1 MAIKFLNDGDF
12 PDNAKIRLGDANDL
26 EIYHDATDSTIENKT
41 GDFIISNN
49 ANDKD
54 ILFKGDTGGGGL
66 ATYFF
71 LDGSLADGTYKYTR
85 WVDYSVVSLGTGNDL
100 QLFHDSTKSRVE
112 NLTGNLEI
120 TQKADDSDII
130 FQSDDGSGG
139 TTPYMTIDGSATKVT
154 LQKDLRADDD
164 VKIQVGSSGDLFMV
178 HESNTSKITN
188 GTGNLEITQN
198 TDDGDIIFN
207 CDDGSGGTTQ
217 YLRIDGGVNNVRFL
231 QDAKFGDNVTIKVG
245 EGGDL
250 QINHNGTNSEI
261 DSKTGNLNIKATNTD
276 GDIKF
281 FLDDGAGSTTQYVRM
296 DGGAEQV
303 LFFKSTEHQDNVK
316 ATFGNAGDLEIYH
329 NASNSI
335 IEDSGTGDLVLK
347 FSNDLLIEG
356 QDGANLINCNEG
368 AGVQLYHNNNE
379 KLETQSDG
387 IQVTGNI
394 DIDSNGEI
402 ELDGNGG
409 ILLNTAPSGNEGNGI
424 IIKLHSSTTVAG
436 SIYYKSHLAAA
447 WSYTTA
453 NDSST
458 TRMLAVALGTNSGT
472 DGMLLQGIFRKASHG
487 FSAGAPLYIGATNG
501 TFTTTAP
508 STGGQYARVVGYV
521 VDSNHIYFS
530 PGTAW
535 VEVG

>member
-1 MAIKFLNDGDF
+1 MSIKFLNDGDF

-26 EIYHDATDSTIENKT
+26 EIYHDGTDSTIENKT

-130 FQSDDGSGG
+130 F
-139 TTPYMTIDGSATKVT
+139 
-154 LQKDLRADDD
+154 
-164 VKIQVGSSGDLFMV
+164 
-178 HESNTSKITN
+178 
-188 GTGNLEITQN
+188 
-198 TDDGDIIFN
+198 N
-207 CDDGSGGTTQ
+207 CDDGSGSTAT
-217 YLRIDGGVNNVRFL
+217 YFSLDGSAVRCLFSVN
-231 QDAKFGDNVTIKVG
+231 
-245 EGGDL
+245 
-250 QINHNGTNSEI
+250 
-261 DSKTGNLNIKATNTD
+261 
-276 GDIKF
+276 
-281 FLDDGAGSTTQYVRM
+281 
-296 DGGAEQV
+296 AE
-303 LFFKSTEHQDNVK
+303 FSDNVK
-316 ATFGNAGDLEIYH
+316 AKFGSGDDLEIYH
-329 NASNSI
+329 NGSNSI
-335 IEDSGTGDLVLK
+335 IEDAGTGDLVFK

>member
-26 EIYHDATDSTIENKT
+26 EIYHDASNSYIVNKT
-41 GDFIISNN
+41 ANLNIKNTATDGDIS
-49 ANDKD
+49 
-54 ILFKGDTGGGGL
+54 FFGD
-66 ATYFF
+66 
-71 LDGSLADGTYKYTR
+71 D
-85 WVDYSVVSLGTGNDL
+85 N
-100 QLFHDSTKSRVE
+100 
-112 NLTGNLEI
+112 
-120 TQKADDSDII
+120 
-130 FQSDDGSGG
+130 SGG
-139 TTPYMTIDGSATKVT
+139 TTEYV
-154 LQKDLRADDD
+154 
-164 VKIQVGSSGDLFMV
+164 
-178 HESNTSKITN
+178 
-188 GTGNLEITQN
+188 
-198 TDDGDIIFN
+198 
-207 CDDGSGGTTQ
+207 
-217 YLRIDGGVNNVRFL
+217 RIDGGVNNIRFL
-231 QDAKFGDNVTIKVG
+231 KDAKFGDNIIIKIG

-250 QINHNGTNSEI
+250 QIDHNGTNSEI
-261 DSKTGNLNIKATNTD
+261 ESKTGNLNIKATNTD

-368 AGVQLYHNNNE
+368 AGVQLYHSNNE

-424 IIKLHSSTTVAG
+424 IIKLHSTTTVAG
-436 SIYYKSHLAAA
+436 SLYYKSHLAAD

-458 TRMLAVALGTNSGT
+458 TRMLAVALGTDSGT

-508 STGGQYARVVGYV
+508 ATGGQYARVVGYV